1 MGRTPAACRQLAS
14 SARRRIADRRPGSS
28 TAQEHRQIVT
38 AFRHGCQTGDLDTL
52 VALLD
57 PAVESRSDGGGR
69 VRAALRPIV
78 GRDKV
83 ARLFLGLMRNEPGV
97 ELVEEDVN
105 GTPGVSV
112 RIAGTTI
119 AVVALDIHDGLVT
132 DVWMVVNPD
141 KLHAWTGHETP

>member
-1 MGRTPAACRQLAS
+1 
-14 SARRRIADRRPGSS
+14 
-28 TAQEHRQIVT
+28 
-38 AFRHGCQTGDLDTL
+38 
-52 VALLD
+52 
-57 PAVESRSDGGGR
+57 
-69 VRAALRPIV
+69 
-78 GRDKV
+78 V

-105 GTPGVSV
+105 GAPGVSV